1 MSRDLD
7 LLKLAK
13 DRWVTADEAAEAL
26 GAQHHGYMRHVMQKL
41 AVRGF
46 LKERERP
53 RVVLENGNKA
63 PGRPAAEF
71 RVSTEWGG
79 LDG

>member
-13 DRWVTADEAAEAL
+13 SRWVSPAEAAEEL
-26 GAQHHGYMRHVMQKL
+26 GAQHVGYMRHCMQKL

-46 LKERERP
+46 MKERERT
-53 RVVLENGNKA
+53 RRVLENGHKA
-63 PGRPAAEF
+63 RGRAVTEY
-71 RVSTEWGG
+71 RTSTEWGG
-79 LDG
+79 LES

>member
-13 DRWVTADEAAEAL
+13 DRWVTGVEAAQAL
-26 GAQHHGYMRHVMQKL
+26 GAQHPGYMRECLGELHK
-41 AVRGF
+41 RGF
-46 LKERERP
+46 MKLRIRKPAMRED
-53 RVVLENGNKA
+53 GTY
-63 PGRPAAEF
+63 PAGQWPAEF